1 MSTYTKHNS
10 SGMSN
15 FQAAKSSSMESLES
29 SMSTT
34 ESTTG
39 RPHQRLSRKFIK
51 LTPPPPPPPPRY
63 EDIESARLATVIQ
76 ENAVLKSELELL
88 RLKCKNLVEEN
99 KRLRQASVTI
109 VSVAWCACSVNKHAY
124 RFTVMEKRPFACDL
138 ALLHTDIM

>member
-1 MSTYTKHNS
+1 MSTNTKNHS
-10 SGMSN
+10 SGMSS

-39 RPHQRLSRKFIK
+39 TRYQTGNRLIHILLS
-51 LTPPPPPPPPRY
+51 LHLSQ
-63 EDIESARLATVIQ
+63 DIESARLATVMQ
-76 ENAVLKSELELL
+76 ENAVLKSEMELL

-109 VSVAWCACSVNKHAY
+109 VSWRRLY
-124 RFTVMEKRPFACDL
+124 DL
-138 ALLHTDIM
+138 SAENVC

>member
-1 MSTYTKHNS
+1 MSTNNKHHS
-10 SGMSN
+10 SGMSS

-39 RPHQRLSRKFIK
+39 MIRQCFVNHRFFFFWFFFGVFFLKTCVNFYSMCQ
-51 LTPPPPPPPPRY
+51 
-63 EDIESARLATVIQ
+63 DIESARLATVLQ

-109 VSVAWCACSVNKHAY
+109 VSDVVRLNAANV
-124 RFTVMEKRPFACDL
+124 L
-138 ALLHTDIM
+138 AQRT